1 MTDEVIIQTLTDKV
15 NFINDEVKR
24 TSNNLADLIVCID
37 AEVLVH
43 ALKFIHRL
51 QDENKGLMERGEIV
65 INSLHETIDKQKDEI
80 ERQKDEFKT
89 DYRNSWKNKFF
100 TALKENR
107 ELQKQMDALKEDLE
121 RLDTV
126 QSLNETLMLD
136 NEELKEQRNVFKRL
150 FESLNTSDISASNII
165 DIMNLFYREQA
176 QHLAEL
182 KIEQAIKDAVKEILQ
197 ELYNQI
203 DENTPKWVGEQIKI
217 IAKGKGVEV
226 E

>member
-1 MTDEVIIQTLTDKV
+1 MTAWGCVRRSQLYAARQNVHDIDDLQ
-15 NFINDEVKR
+15 
-24 TSNNLADLIVCID
+24 NLCI
-37 AEVLVH
+37 E
-43 ALKFIHRL
+43 
-51 QDENKGLMERGEIV
+51 
-65 INSLHETIDKQKDEI
+65 QKEEI